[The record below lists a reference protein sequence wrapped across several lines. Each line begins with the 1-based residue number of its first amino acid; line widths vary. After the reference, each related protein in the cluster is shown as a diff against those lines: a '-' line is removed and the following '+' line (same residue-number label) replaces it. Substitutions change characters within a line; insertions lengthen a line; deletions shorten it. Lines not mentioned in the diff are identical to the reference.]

1 MGFDAGGVNRLADQ
15 HMSNDTDSSRKP
27 VLLVIRDGWGQNPD
41 PTQDATNAT
50 AIAQTPCDDRLRATC
65 PSTLIAASGLDVGL
79 PDRVMGNSEVGHENI
94 GAGRI
99 VDQELVRLNKL
110 FSDGR
115 LATNA
120 VWHGAINQVKAG
132 GRLHLMGIVSDAGVH
147 GMLEHLYG
155 ILGQAKADGIS
166 EVFIHAFTDGRD
178 TPPQS
183 GLEYVRQV
191 DAKCAEIGV
200 GTIAT
205 VCGRF
210 WSMDRDNRWAR
221 VQKAYDLLTGK
232 AAVATASS
240 AEQAVQQYY
249 DAPLSET
256 QKGDEFVAPTAI
268 LGPDGSP
275 VASFQNGDVVL
286 FYNYRGDR
294 PREITK
300 AFVFDEFDGFDRGEK
315 LDLYY
320 ATMTEYEAGL
330 PVHLVSPKPPKLKN
344 ILGEVVANAGIK
356 QFRCAETEKNPH
368 VTFFFNNYRSEPF
381 EGEDRACPQSPPVA
395 TYDMQPEMVADEVTA
410 AVKAAI
416 LSGEYGM
423 IIVNFA
429 NPDMVGHTGNLEA
442 VKKAVEATDAG
453 VAELLEALESV
464 GGRALVTAD
473 HGNCEQMWNSETEGP
488 HTAHTL
494 NLVELLVVGEG
505 FTKAGT
511 TMRTGGRL
519 ADIAPTLLDL
529 MGLPKPAEMT
539 GESLI
544 AN

>member
-1 MGFDAGGVNRLADQ
+1 MW
-15 HMSNDTDSSRKP
+15 S
-27 VLLVIRDGWGQNPD
+27 
-41 PTQDATNAT
+41 
-50 AIAQTPCDDRLRATC
+50 C
-65 PSTLIAASGLDVGL
+65 
-79 PDRVMGNSEVGHENI
+79 
-94 GAGRI
+94 
-99 VDQELVRLNKL
+99 
-110 FSDGR
+110 
-115 LATNA
+115 
-120 VWHGAINQVKAG
+120 
-132 GRLHLMGIVSDAGVH
+132 
-147 GMLEHLYG
+147 
-155 ILGQAKADGIS
+155 
-166 EVFIHAFTDGRD
+166 FIIT
-178 TPPQS
+178 
-183 GLEYVRQV
+183 
-191 DAKCAEIGV
+191 
-200 GTIAT
+200 
-205 VCGRF
+205 
-210 WSMDRDNRWAR
+210 
-221 VQKAYDLLTGK
+221 
-232 AAVATASS
+232 
-240 AEQAVQQYY
+240 
-249 DAPLSET
+249 
-256 QKGDEFVAPTAI
+256 
-268 LGPDGSP
+268 
-275 VASFQNGDVVL
+275 
-286 FYNYRGDR
+286 RGDR

-488 HTAHTL
+488 PHRAYL
-494 NLVELLVVGEG
+494 
-505 FTKAGT
+505 
-511 TMRTGGRL
+511 
-519 ADIAPTLLDL
+519 
-529 MGLPKPAEMT
+529 
-539 GESLI
+539 ESG
-544 AN
+544 